1 MGALL
6 AIPFLLLLLL
16 FALSNRELVQV
27 GLWPTDWSVE
37 IMLSVLVLG
46 GAAIAFLFGAL
57 TVWLAELGRRRRL
70 RRAERAVALLEA
82 QVRDLKA
89 DAQKS
94 RAQETRDGS
103 SRMMPLA

>member
-1 MGALL
+1 MGLLL

-16 FALSNRELVQV
+16 FALSNREIVRV

-57 TVWLAELGRRRRL
+57 TVWLAEIGRRRRL

-89 DAQKS
+89 EVQKS
-94 RAQETRDGS
+94 SDGS